1 MECAWGFGGFGM
13 EGGGPPPKPR
23 KTSGRAPARNG
34 ETGEPPGA
42 PMAEKPEDLPAR
54 PRNGETGGF
63 PGQPRSGETGENS
76 NVAADDNVALEHQA
90 IASLLARM
98 QGV

>member
-1 MECAWGFGGFGM
+1 
-13 EGGGPPPKPR
+13 
-23 KTSGRAPARNG
+23 
-34 ETGEPPGA
+34 
-42 PMAEKPEDLPAR
+42 MAEKPEDLPAR

-98 QGV
+98 LSETQDAARRRWPQCCRRTEPTPPDAA